1 MNVGEAMSPVRI
13 TVGTS
18 HTLREAA
25 RRMTHGQVGSAVVLD
40 PALPG
45 PGIITER
52 DVLRCIGEDGDI
64 DLALVG
70 EHVAGNVIYAAADWP
85 LERAAETMS
94 AGGFRHLIVL
104 DGSEVVGILSMRDI
118 VHSWVGTGSRAQA
131 TTLAV

>member
-1 MNVGEAMSPVRI
+1 MTVGEAMSPARI

-25 RRMTHGQVGSAVVLD
+25 HRMTAGQVGSAVVLD

-52 DVLRCIGEDGDI
+52 DVLRCIGEGGDI

-70 EHVAGNVIYAAADWP
+70 E
-85 LERAAETMS
+85 
-94 AGGFRHLIVL
+94 
-104 DGSEVVGILSMRDI
+104 
-118 VHSWVGTGSRAQA
+118 
-131 TTLAV
+131 

>member
-1 MNVGEAMSPVRI
+1 MTVGEAMSPARI

-25 RRMTHGQVGSAVVLD
+25 RRMTTGHVGSAVVLD

-52 DVLRCIGEDGDI
+52 DVLRCIGEGGDI

-70 EHVAGNVIYAAADWP
+70 DFVSRNVVYAAADWP
-85 LERAAETMS
+85 LERAAEAMT
-94 AGGFRHLIVL
+94 AGGFRHLVVL
-104 DGSEVVGILSMRDI
+104 DRSEIAGVISMRDI
-118 VHSWVGTGSRAQA
+118 VRSWVETGPPVQA
-131 TTLAV
+131 TALAG

>member
-1 MNVGEAMSPVRI
+1 MTVGEAMSVVRV

-25 RRMTHGQVGSAVVLD
+25 RRMTHGRAGSAVVLD

-64 DLALVG
+64 DLTLVG
-70 EHVAGNVIYAAADWP
+70 EYLAGNVVYAAADWP
-85 LERAAETMS
+85 LERAAEQMT

-104 DGSEVVGILSMRDI
+104 DGSEAVGVLSMRDI
-118 VHSWVGTGSRAQA
+118 VRSWVETGPRSRSMSS
-131 TTLAV
+131 VG

>member
-1 MNVGEAMSPVRI
+1 MTVGEAMSAVRI

-25 RRMTHGQVGSAVVLD
+25 RRMTRGQVGSAVVLD

-52 DVLRCIGEDGDI
+52 DVLRCIAEDGDI

-70 EHVAGNVIYAAADWP
+70 EYVARNVVYAAADWP
-85 LERAAETMS
+85 LERAAEEMT

-104 DGSEVVGILSMRDI
+104 EGSEAVGVLSMRDI
-118 VHSWVGTGSRAQA
+118 VRSWVETASPAVA
-131 TTLAV
+131 TALAG

>member
-1 MNVGEAMSPVRI
+1 MTVGEAMSPARI

-25 RRMTHGQVGSAVVLD
+25 RRMTGGQVGSAVVLD

-52 DVLRCIGEDGDI
+52 DVLRCIGEGGDI

-70 EHVAGNVIYAAADWP
+70 DYVSRNVVYAAADWP
-85 LERAAETMS
+85 LERAAEAMT
-94 AGGFRHLIVL
+94 AGGFRHLVVL
-104 DGSEVVGILSMRDI
+104 DRSEVAGVISMRDI
-118 VHSWVGTGSRAQA
+118 VRSWVETGAPVQA
-131 TTLAV
+131 TALAG

>member
-1 MNVGEAMSPVRI
+1 MTVGEAMSAVRI

-25 RRMTHGQVGSAVVLD
+25 RRMTRGQVGSAVVLD

-52 DVLRCIGEDGDI
+52 DVLRCAGEDGDI

-70 EHVAGNVIYAAADWP
+70 AYVARNVIYAAADWP
-85 LERAAETMS
+85 LERAAEAMT

-104 DGSEVVGILSMRDI
+104 DRSEVVGVLSMRDI
-118 VHSWVGTGSRAQA
+118 VRSWVETGSPAQA
-131 TTLAV
+131 TALAG

>member
-1 MNVGEAMSPVRI
+1 MTVGEAMSAVRV

-25 RRMTHGQVGSAVVLD
+25 RRMTSGRVGSAVVLD

-52 DVLRCIGEDGDI
+52 DVLRCVAEDGDI

-70 EHVAGNVIYAAADWP
+70 EYVAGNVVYAAAGWP
-85 LERAAETMS
+85 LERAAEEMT

-104 DGSEVVGILSMRDI
+104 EGSEAVGVLSMRDI
-118 VHSWVGTGSRAQA
+118 VRSWVETGSPAQA
-131 TTLAV
+131 TALAG

>member
-1 MNVGEAMSPVRI
+1 MTVGEAMSPARI

-25 RRMTHGQVGSAVVLD
+25 RRMTGGQVGSAVVLD

-52 DVLRCIGEDGDI
+52 DVLRCIGEGGDI

-70 EHVAGNVIYAAADWP
+70 DYVSRNVVYAAADWP
-85 LERAAETMS
+85 LERAAEAMT
-94 AGGFRHLIVL
+94 AGGFRHLGVL
-104 DGSEVVGILSMRDI
+104 DRSEVAGVISMRDI
-118 VHSWVGTGSRAQA
+118 VRSWFETGAPVQA
-131 TTLAV
+131 TALAG

>member
-1 MNVGEAMSPVRI
+1 MTVGEAMSPARI

-25 RRMTHGQVGSAVVLD
+25 RRMTHGHVGSAVVLD

-52 DVLRCIGEDGDI
+52 DVLRCIGEGGDI

-70 EHVAGNVIYAAADWP
+70 DYVARNVVYATADWP
-85 LERAAETMS
+85 LERAAAAMT
-94 AGGFRHLIVL
+94 AGGFRHLVVL
-104 DGSEVVGILSMRDI
+104 YRSEVAGVISMRDI
-118 VHSWVGTGSRAQA
+118 VRSWVETGASVQA
-131 TTLAV
+131 TALAG

>member
-1 MNVGEAMSPVRI
+1 MSAVRV

-25 RRMTHGQVGSAVVLD
+25 RRMTRGQVGSAVVLD

-70 EHVAGNVIYAAADWP
+70 EYVADNVVYGAADWP
-85 LERAAETMS
+85 LERAAEAMT

-104 DGSEVVGILSMRDI
+104 DGSEAVGILSMRDI
-118 VHSWVGTGSRAQA
+118 VRSWVETGPPAQA
-131 TTLAV
+131 AALA

>member
-1 MNVGEAMSPVRI
+1 MTVGEAMSAVRI

-25 RRMTHGQVGSAVVLD
+25 RRMTRGQVGSAVVLD

-52 DVLRCIGEDGDI
+52 DVLRCIGDDGDI

-70 EHVAGNVIYAAADWP
+70 EYVAGNVVYAGADWP
-85 LERAAETMS
+85 LERAADTMI

-104 DGSEVVGILSMRDI
+104 DGSEAVGILSMRDI
-118 VHSWVGTGSRAQA
+118 VRSWVGTGSPVQA
-131 TTLAV
+131 TMLAG